1 MVLISSFSPPPSP
14 TSLFSLITK
23 QTFSS
28 LHFFITFH
36 CEMTKLRS
44 SRLTM
49 EVAPPR
55 FVSVTRCRVKKM
67 LDTIKEEENDFA
79 ADKRFSSPSCGSSSL
94 SLVERPVLLKNF

>member
-1 MVLISSFSPPPSP
+1 MSETWIEWYPQGNQIYELETRI
-14 TSLFSLITK
+14 K
-23 QTFSS
+23 
-28 LHFFITFH
+28 
-36 CEMTKLRS
+36 MTKLRS